1 MMLTASSHAL
11 PETREMQRPIGWTQ
25 CSMAHS
31 LVDEQ
36 NMERGAASTAYRCT
50 TNTTRQYTPSLNL

>member
-1 MMLTASSHAL
+1 M
-11 PETREMQRPIGWTQ
+11 RRPVGWTQ